1 MTFNSCLHE
10 GVAMRLTNA
19 DVDQWL
25 SDLSATL
32 PARHVGKKEL
42 SGRTIDLVRA
52 LALEARHPDYVFQAA
67 RALFTV

>member
-1 MTFNSCLHE
+1 
-10 GVAMRLTNA
+10 MRLTNA

-32 PARHVGKKEL
+32 PARHAGKKEL
-42 SGRTIDLVRA
+42 NGRAIDLVRA

-67 RALFTV
+67 RALFSV